1 MAQMAKQIA
10 RLLKTNVMADMDLKA
25 IAQLL
30 QKSGRG
36 NDTILAHITKKE
48 ADRLKKQG
56 GSGTVNPETGLLEFD
71 DSGYMAGADYSGYN
85 TPTYAPDYSVA
96 SQPQVQ
102 TAPSGGGYDPVTQT
116 GGYTYSA
123 DPYSAPSTPYLQQS
137 APQTS
142 APAQVFSGENVA
154 SPINFGQSQNAYGVN
169 FGAPATGPGVQ
180 LPATAQP
187 TLGSVAGQQYPNL
200 EPSSAPQEKSILDRV
215 KSATGLSEESLKKLG
230 MAGVTGLTGLITG
243 NKARQQGQQATQDM
257 KAMAAPY
264 QQQGKE
270 LLSQAQSGTLTA
282 ANQQALQAA
291 QARLAQDAQSRGG
304 VGAQQAATQIE
315 TLRQQLLAGQY
326 DLGLKVSSIGDNIAL
341 GAIKTGLQADQYVN
355 AANQEFY
362 TQMAQILGGQP
373 VTQRPVVQQA

>member
-1 MAQMAKQIA
+1 
-10 RLLKTNVMADMDLKA
+10 MADMDLKA

-71 DSGYMAGADYSGYN
+71 DSGYMAGADYTGYN
-85 TPTYAPDYSVA
+85 APTPAPDYSVA
-96 SQPQVQ
+96 AQPQVQ

-123 DPYSAPSTPYLQQS
+123 DPYATYN
-137 APQTS
+137 APQTTGQAPVFDATS
-142 APAQVFSGENVA
+142 AAQTPTFSYGLPEIAQVT
-154 SPINFGQSQNAYGVN
+154 
-169 FGAPATGPGVQ
+169 GAP
-180 LPATAQP
+180 LPQTRQP
-187 TLGSVAGQQYPNL
+187 TLPMAYDSSTGVGQLGPIS
-200 EPSSAPQEKSILDRV
+200 ETTPAPQEKSILDRV
-215 KSATGLSEESLKKLG
+215 KSTTGLSEEALKKLG
-230 MAGVTGLTGLITG
+230 MAGVTGLTGLLTG
-243 NKARQQGQQATQDM
+243 NKARQQGQQATRDM
-257 KAMAAPY
+257 QAMAAPY

-315 TLRQQLLAGQY
+315 NLRQQLLAGQY

>member
-1 MAQMAKQIA
+1 MAKQIA

-71 DSGYMAGADYSGYN
+71 DSGYMAGADYQAPSYQA
-85 TPTYAPDYSVA
+85 APDYTPVS
-96 SQPQVQ
+96 
-102 TAPSGGGYDPVTQT
+102 TPSYQSPEYTGGGYVPE
-116 GGYTYSA
+116 GYTPSYTAGQPDYSGSNQA
-123 DPYSAPSTPYLQQS
+123 
-137 APQTS
+137 QTS
-142 APAQVFSGENVA
+142 APAGGNIA
-154 SPINFGQSQNAYGVN
+154 PPINFNQPQNFSGVN
-169 FGAPATGPGVQ
+169 LNAPAGGPGVQ
-180 LPATAQP
+180 LPGTAQP
-187 TLGSVAGQQYPNL
+187 TLGGAAAQQFPDL
-200 EPSSAPQEKSILDRV
+200 EPSSAPQEKSLFDRAMKATRLD
-215 KSATGLSEESLKKLG
+215 KLSDETLKKLG
-230 MAGVTGLTGLITG
+230 IAGVTGISGLITG

-282 ANQQALQAA
+282 ANAQALQAA
-291 QARLAQDAQSRGG
+291 QAKLAQDAQSRGG

>member
-1 MAQMAKQIA
+1 MAKQIA
-10 RLLKTNVMADMDLKA
+10 RLLKTDIMADMDLKA

-56 GSGTVNPETGLLEFD
+56 GSGTINPETGLLEFD
-71 DSGYMAGADYSGYN
+71 DSGYMAGADSTYYN
-85 TPTYAPDYSVA
+85 QPTYAPNYSVEA
-96 SQPQVQ
+96 QPQVQ

-116 GGYTYSA
+116 GGYTYS
-123 DPYSAPSTPYLQQS
+123 PELYTAPS
-137 APQTS
+137 APQTGAS
-142 APAQVFSGENVA
+142 APVFSSENVA
-154 SPINFGQSQNAYGVN
+154 SPIDFNLPSAQYGVQLSSPS
-169 FGAPATGPGVQ
+169 GGPGVK
-180 LPATAQP
+180 LPSTAQP
-187 TLGSVAGQQYPNL
+187 TLGAVAEQQFPNL
-200 EPSSAPQEKSILDRV
+200 EPSSAPQEKSILEKI
-215 KSATGLSEESLKKLG
+215 KSTTGLSEESLKKLG
-230 MAGVTGLTGLITG
+230 MAGITGLSGLITG
-243 NKARQQGQQATQDM
+243 NKARQQGQQATKDM
-257 KAMAAPY
+257 QAMAAPY
-264 QQQGKE
+264 QQQGK
-270 LLSQAQSGTLTA
+270 LLLEQAQSGTLTA
-282 ANQQALQAA
+282 ANQQTLQAA
-291 QARLAQDAQSRGG
+291 QAKLAQDAQSRGG
-304 VGAQQAATQIE
+304 VGAQQMATQIE